1 MNESVKI
8 TDNIIVNLPSLPQV
22 EEFVEVHPAGTF
34 YARLEPY
41 LMFEAQTLASA
52 QNLSLI
58 GHQGPPFGLV
68 MMTLAG
74 DDGPD
79 KYWLFSQWLKPDFQ
93 ADSEF
98 YRFMRRLLGA
108 RLPSN
113 FGPDSQ
119 LSMDQL
125 VGTFFELRIKRWL
138 DTELWMH
145 YQLVDGWPVLP
156 TGMLKSQFP
165 PFFGA
170 SYPQYLIEQN
180 RIHSFSSHDDQ
191 EIACLPYWEWAESW
205 G

>member
-41 LMFEAQTLASA
+41 LLFEAQTLASA

-79 KYWLFSQWLKPDFQ
+79 KYWLFSQWLKPDFHS
-93 ADSEF
+93 DSEF
-98 YRFMRRLLGA
+98 YRFMRRLFGS

-165 PFFGA
+165 PFFG
-170 SYPQYLIEQN
+170 SGYPLNLIEKNQILPFKSPDSN
-180 RIHSFSSHDDQ
+180 ELTH
-191 EIACLPYWEWAESW
+191 LPYWEESY
-205 G
+205 

>member
-1 MNESVKI
+1 MNKNAKLKNSV
-8 TDNIIVNLPSLPQV
+8 IINLPFPTQV
-22 EEFVEVHPAGTF
+22 SESGGIHPAGTF

-52 QNLSLI
+52 RELSPI
-58 GHQGPPFGLV
+58 SHQGPPFGLV
-68 MMTLAG
+68 MMTMAG
-74 DDGPD
+74 GDGPD
-79 KYWLFSQWLKPDFQ
+79 KYWLFSQWLEPDFHS
-93 ADSEF
+93 DSEF
-98 YRFMRRLLGA
+98 YRFMRRLFGS

-125 VGTFFELRIKRWL
+125 VGTFFQLRIERWL

-145 YQLVDGWPVLP
+145 YQLVDCWPVLP

-170 SYPQYLIEQN
+170 GYPLNLIEKNQILPFKSPDSN
-180 RIHSFSSHDDQ
+180 ELTH
-191 EIACLPYWEWAESW
+191 LPYWEESY
-205 G
+205 